1 MFIATAAPEKLANVL
16 LESINLDVQIIGTP
30 LQKKLRGWTSGI
42 HCRSDDLP
50 ILMGAKL
57 SYLINGDNNKIK
69 HIKIKNLKLLNWV

>member
-42 HCRSDDLP
+42 HCRSEEKVRRLDLLRKSLLQVHP
-50 ILMGAKL
+50 IYQC
-57 SYLINGDNNKIK
+57 SD
-69 HIKIKNLKLLNWV
+69 